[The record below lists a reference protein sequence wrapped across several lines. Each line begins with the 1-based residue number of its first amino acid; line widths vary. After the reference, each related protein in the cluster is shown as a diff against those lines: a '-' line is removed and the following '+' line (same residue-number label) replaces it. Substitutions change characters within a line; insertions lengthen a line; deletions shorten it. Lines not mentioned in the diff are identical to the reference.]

1 MPTEFKKKF
10 NLFNLLLRFK
20 ITFITFEK
28 DYEMLCSNKRQ
39 KE

>member
-20 ITFITFEK
+20 ITFEK